1 MKNSPLNCKLSK
13 LRRELEVTKKVW
25 TLFFSFFKKET
36 FSYLLMLVFWA
47 VSTPKKPSTTTPP
60 TLPTFL
66 TFTIKRNPLPPLW
79 IFPANSLFHEYFRL
93 QAGINLFKVNNGNTR
108 RMCNLSSKI
117 TIKTSAQGHWR
128 RSDLFII
135 NFKQIAHIFLVF
147 LLLTLNK

>member
-13 LRRELEVTKKVW
+13 LRRELEVTKKLS

-47 VSTPKKPSTTTPP
+47 VSTPNKPSTTTPP
-60 TLPTFL
+60 TLPTFS
-66 TFTIKRNPLPPLW
+66 TFTIKRNPVPPLW
-79 IFPANSLFHEYFRL
+79 IFPVNSLFHEYFRL
-93 QAGINLFKVNNGNTR
+93 QAGINLFNVNNGNTR
-108 RMCNLSSKI
+108 TMCNLSSKI

-128 RSDLFII
+128 FSDLFIV